1 MRPMVELVKTGF
13 FSDIKDSKSS
23 RTFPMDQCQAIEAAI
38 EEVPRSIFINSQNGQ
53 EIRKFDGLLA
63 EELPG
68 YEHEHDSDSG
78 RNPKCKLWDN
88 EGFDHSVDLYH
99 PDERIA
105 VEVEK
110 SERKR
115 VSDDLIKFNKGWK
128 TQKSNRK
135 KIEFGSIIVPV
146 NYGGNGNIFA
156 GSMKTMEFMRS
167 FLFVEDIA
175 VFGYRDPR

>member
-1 MRPMVELVKTGF
+1 MVELVKTGF

-38 EEVPRSIFINSQNGQ
+38 EEVPRSIFINSQNDQ
-53 EIRKFDGLLA
+53 EIRKFDGHLA

-68 YEHEHDSDSG
+68 YEHEHDSGSG

-115 VSDDLIKFNKGWK
+115 VSDDLIKFNKDGK
-128 TQKSNRK
+128 PRRV
-135 KIEFGSIIVPV
+135 IERRLNSGQ
-146 NYGGNGNIFA
+146 
-156 GSMKTMEFMRS
+156 
-167 FLFVEDIA
+167 
-175 VFGYRDPR
+175 